1 MKGQDTY
8 TQVKEI
14 TYGNITIR
22 IHRPDLTEKE
32 RNCREGRIVTALQA
46 MGREM
51 MKA

>member
-1 MKGQDTY
+1 MKGQDVY

-32 RNCREGRIVTALQA
+32 RTSREARIATSLQA
-46 MGREM
+46 IGREM
-51 MKA
+51 MKM